1 MITKTG
7 VRTETATTV
16 TWTFRNDYDSDSE
29 YDCYDELGG
38 SRPPRPAGGGGSRPP
53 PPGRFRTPEPGGVA
67 AHSREEGRLPRG
79 VGCPQTSW
87 AAAAGCRRCP
97 PAGGCW
103 PPPPAHES
111 DAVSDTDS
119 GYGLRCVGCGLRCGQ
134 RQKQIRDMNKY
145 FQRLAQSGLDET
157 AITALAAT
165 TAKAAMY
172 IDGTYENE

>member
-7 VRTETATTV
+7 VRIETATTV

-87 AAAAGCRRCP
+87 AAAAGRRRP
-97 PAGGCW
+97 PAGGRW
-103 PPPPAHES
+103 PPPADDSDDDSDKALHDFQDNDSDDES
-111 DAVSDTDS
+111 DSDWTQPS
-119 GYGLRCVGCGLRCGQ
+119 
-134 RQKQIRDMNKY
+134 K
-145 FQRLAQSGLDET
+145 AE
-157 AITALAAT
+157 LAAEAWLLLLHPRLQAD
-165 TAKAAMY
+165 AKG
-172 IDGTYENE
+172 DGRWDERRISRRT